1 MPVWKDVIS
10 VSELRILM
18 NRDDVQVI
26 DATWAPPSAM
36 RQLEAE
42 FQDGHIPGAI
52 RCDVDMLCLPVTAP
66 PSRMLPPAADFARLL
81 VEAGID
87 PARPVVVYDR
97 AGLYSAAR
105 IWWMLK
111 VHGHAQVSVL
121 DGGFPAWVAAGG
133 EVEQGARAAYMPPK
147 KANAQFQQAA
157 DVTRTWQQVLCNIKS
172 REALLLDVRPP
183 AFFSGEASGVYQA
196 VRAGHI
202 PGAVSL
208 PYASLLETD
217 GRLKAVGDLE
227 KIFFKV
233 GITPECPVIVSCG
246 SGVTACIL
254 ALALSVCG
262 YPLPAIYDGSWEE
275 WGSRP
280 DLPVE
285 GAIARNR

>member
-1 MPVWKDVIS
+1 MAVWMDLLS
-10 VSELRILM
+10 VAELQDLM
-18 NRDDVQVI
+18 SSDTVQVI

-42 FQDGHIPGAI
+42 FQDGHILGAI

-66 PSRMLPPAADFARLL
+66 PSRMLPPAGEFARLL
-81 VEAGID
+81 AEAGID
-87 PARPVVVYDR
+87 PAKPVVVYDR

-105 IWWMLK
+105 VWWMFK
-111 VHGHAQVSVL
+111 VHGHARVSVL
-121 DGGFPAWVAAGG
+121 DGGFPAWVAGGG
-133 EVEQGARAAYMPPK
+133 EVEQGPRAVQMRRAGT
-147 KANAQFQQAA
+147 AALCGQIA
-157 DVTRTWQQVLCNIKS
+157 DVTKTWQQVLHNS
-172 REALLLDVRPP
+172 QSHEALLVDVRPP
-183 AFFSGEASGVYQA
+183 AFFSGQASGVYQG

-217 GRLKAVGDLE
+217 GRLKSVPDLE
-227 KIFFKV
+227 KSFSGV
-233 GITPECPVIVSCG
+233 GITPEHPVIVSCG

-285 GAIARNR
+285 QNE